1 MLQDAMQRLSELV
14 AVCVTSY
21 SALSKRKP
29 LDDLLKEGVLASGTP
44 HSPRLCNQQ
53 DLPPFCMSMEFGKEL
68 MTLVV
73 HAATGPMIWVNT
85 TPWLRGIPSKYCATP
100 LDFKDSKK
108 AVQTHVEDEWQVSH
122 GRLSEMCIAP
132 TPPQP

>member
-1 MLQDAMQRLSELV
+1 M
-14 AVCVTSY
+14 
-21 SALSKRKP
+21 P
-29 LDDLLKEGVLASGTP
+29 
-44 HSPRLCNQQ
+44 
-53 DLPPFCMSMEFGKEL
+53 MEFGKEL

-108 AVQTHVEDEWQVSH
+108 AVQTHVEDEWHVSH
-122 GRLSEMCIAP
+122 GRISEMCIAP